1 MKQLD
6 LTKPVQTHDGRPVRI
21 LCTDAAG
28 EYPVV
33 GIEKD
38 GEKDTVRRWTKDG
51 RFATYS
57 RGPHSHDLINVPVK
71 RRLTGWLNVYPDR
84 EAYFSEL
91 REDADREADAT
102 RIACIPIDIKYT
114 EGDGLDGAQ

>member
-6 LTKPVQTHDGRPVRI
+6 LTKPVQTCDGRPVRI

-33 GIEKD
+33 GIEID

-57 RGPHSHDLINVPVK
+57 RGPHSHDLINTPVK
-71 RRLTGWLNVYPDR
+71 RRITGWLNVYPDG
-84 EAYFSEL
+84 EAYFNEH
-91 REDADREADAT
+91 RDDADREADAS
-102 RIACIPIDIKYT
+102 RIACIHIDIEYT